1 MGHSRAYPVFR
12 SDDADAAYA
21 RAQALCRGLEFVE
34 DERWVEALVGGVER
48 VRAVAGVVPGAVFEG
63 ADKETYDP
71 WGEHGRADGLAVW
84 VFEEHASADVEL
96 PFLRAVGDDPAMI
109 GWRGRW
115 PGADGSEQYDG
126 VQVSFHGDDV
136 ELDPERPAG
145 THTVFLHVD
154 KRCPPERARELAALA
169 GCRLL
174 GEVRIGW

>member
-34 DERWVEALVGGVER
+34 DERWVEALVGDAER
-48 VRAVAGVVPGAVFEG
+48 VRAVAGVVPGALFEG
-63 ADKETYDP
+63 ADKEAYDP
-71 WGEHGRADGLAVW
+71 WGDRRAACFPVW

-96 PFLRAVGDDPAMI
+96 PFLRAVGEDPAMI

-115 PGADGSEQYDG
+115 PGAHGRDQYDG
-126 VQVSFHGDDV
+126 VQVSFHSDDV
-136 ELDPERPAG
+136 ELDPDSGPVG

-154 KRCPPERARELAALA
+154 KGCPSERVRELAARA
-169 GCRLL
+169 GSELL
-174 GEVRIGW
+174 GAARIGW